1 MRVQQA
7 GGLSGCLLLIG
18 LTAWALLMIA
28 PDLYRVVDPLASA
41 GFAADNDGRI
51 YDVRGPFPQEADS
64 PAWKAGLR
72 VGDRIDLT
80 AMRCVPARGAACAS
94 LLSVLGGMGG
104 TQLVR
109 AGRVLALTI
118 LPADGGGARTVTVAP
133 QRPLMGSLGQF
144 VLLLHEIAAI
154 A

>member
-80 AMRCVPARGAACAS
+80 AMRLCPRAARPARACCRCWAAW
-94 LLSVLGGMGG
+94 
-104 TQLVR
+104 
-109 AGRVLALTI
+109 AGRSWFA
-118 LPADGGGARTVTVAP
+118 PGGCSR
-133 QRPLMGSLGQF
+133 
-144 VLLLHEIAAI
+144 
-154 A
+154 